1 MSSRESTLKEKFRI
15 ALTSTA
21 KVISDDFDLNKKV
34 SEKNKSMDKSPIE
47 IDNINSPSDFI
58 KLRAETDSSALKKK
72 FSNDAIYQKNLPGN
86 NSSRS
91 LYNIAEKIRYEAL
104 GGQMLKGIEKNF
116 HENYSQIINKKRRD
130 QLKTREDVSV
140 TEAFELYMLKNF
152 HKVKLNPLT
161 SKMLDFWEK
170 DFEKSIEKH
179 KEFLMDNLEDQNTY
193 SSRFSQILQEMDIF
207 QSEEDQTNEENQD
220 QGQDNPSNDDQN
232 NDNEDSKDE
241 NKDQEAQATLDAD
254 YNIDEFNLDEQLSE
268 LESEE
273 QSTEQIWRVNLAF
286 IFLVVLAFVGFITPQ
301 KYRNLLTLYYVV
313 IYPIIAFILIYY
325 LISGGEFGLEWVE
338 TGAWG
343 GLSLTFIVSFFSLI
357 FCFPLGMALAL
368 GRRTELPIIKYVSV
382 GFIEFWRGVPLITVL
397 FMSSVM
403 FPMFLPEDFFMDK
416 LVRVIIAISLFE
428 AAYVAEVIRGGLQA
442 LPRGQYDAAK
452 SLGMGY
458 WKMHIFVILPQ
469 ALKLVIPGMANTFL
483 ALVKD
488 TPLIFVV
495 GLAELAGM
503 LQMAKTNPKWLG
515 YAMEGYVFAAIIFWI
530 ICYAMSKYSYNLELK
545 YKTDR

>member
-1 MSSRESTLKEKFRI
+1 MSKINLIRPSKDNLQSNLYLGSFLVGISLLDIFLNSFFKVNFTSFLPSILSFILPFVLGMLGLHLIRI
-15 ALTSTA
+15 EFSGIKNLDRLNKNINTNNFNAALTLLIIFLIIKA
-21 KVISDDFDLNKKV
+21 IPPVMNWMILDANIS
-34 SEKNKSMDKSPIE
+34 
-47 IDNINSPSDFI
+47 
-58 KLRAETDSSALKKK
+58 
-72 FSNDAIYQKNLPGN
+72 G
-86 NSSRS
+86 
-91 LYNIAEKIRYEAL
+91 
-104 GGQMLKGIEKNF
+104 
-116 HENYSQIINKKRRD
+116 
-130 QLKTREDVSV
+130 
-140 TEAFELYMLKNF
+140 
-152 HKVKLNPLT
+152 
-161 SKMLDFWEK
+161 
-170 DFEKSIEKH
+170 
-179 KEFLMDNLEDQNTY
+179 
-193 SSRFSQILQEMDIF
+193 
-207 QSEEDQTNEENQD
+207 
-220 QGQDNPSNDDQN
+220 
-232 NDNEDSKDE
+232 DSKDACTGSGACWTYIKVWFKRFMYGMYP
-241 NKDQEAQATLDAD
+241 NG
-254 YNIDEFNLDEQLSE
+254 
-268 LESEE
+268 
-273 QSTEQIWRVNLAF
+273 QIWRVNLAF
-286 IFLVVLAFVGFITPQ
+286 IFLIFLAFAGFVTPQ
-301 KYRNLLTLYYVV
+301 KYRNLLTLYYVL
-313 IYPIIAFILIYY
+313 IYPIIAYILIYY
-325 LISGGEFGLEWVE
+325 LISGGAFGLEWVE

-368 GRRTELPIIKYVSV
+368 GRRTDLPIIKYVSV

-495 GLAELAGM
+495 GLSEIAGM

-515 YAMEGYVFAAIIFWI
+515 FAMEGYVFAAIIFWI

>member
-1 MSSRESTLKEKFRI
+1 MTNINFLKPSQHNLKLNLIMGLSLVFLSIFDVFLYSFFDVNLTSFLPFFLSSSLPLIIGMFGLYLIRI
-15 ALTSTA
+15 EYSGIKNLDNLNKNINTNNFNAALTLLIIFIII
-21 KVISDDFDLNKKV
+21 KVLPPIV
-34 SEKNKSMDKSPIE
+34 SWMI
-47 IDNINSPSDFI
+47 
-58 KLRAETDSSALKKK
+58 
-72 FSNDAIYQKNLPGN
+72 
-86 NSSRS
+86 
-91 LYNIAEKIRYEAL
+91 
-104 GGQMLKGIEKNF
+104 
-116 HENYSQIINKKRRD
+116 
-130 QLKTREDVSV
+130 
-140 TEAFELYMLKNF
+140 
-152 HKVKLNPLT
+152 
-161 SKMLDFWEK
+161 
-170 DFEKSIEKH
+170 
-179 KEFLMDNLEDQNTY
+179 
-193 SSRFSQILQEMDIF
+193 
-207 QSEEDQTNEENQD
+207 
-220 QGQDNPSNDDQN
+220 
-232 NDNEDSKDE
+232 
-241 NKDQEAQATLDAD
+241 LDA
-254 YNIDEFNLDEQLSE
+254 NISGDTKDACTGSGACWTYIKIWFKRFMYGMYPNEH
-268 LESEE
+268 
-273 QSTEQIWRVNLAF
+273 IWRVNLAF
-286 IFLVVLAFVGFITPQ
+286 IFLVALAFVGLFTPQ
-301 KYRNLLTLYYVV
+301 KFKKFLTLYYVF

-325 LISGGEFGLEWVE
+325 LISGGALGLEWVE

-368 GRRTELPIIKYVSV
+368 GRRTDLPVVKYVSV

-403 FPMFLPEDFFMDK
+403 FPMFLPQDFFMDK

-442 LPRGQYDAAK
+442 LPRGQYDASK

-469 ALKLVIPGMANTFL
+469 ALKLVIPGIANTFL

-495 GLAELAGM
+495 GLLEIIGM

-515 YAMEGYVFAAIIFWI
+515 FAMEGYVFSAIVFFI